1 MSEVDTLLTVQ
12 QACERLNVRMY
23 TLRRMISDGTLRS
36 TKLGPRLTR
45 VYQSSVDEVLR
56 NGVES

>member
-45 VYQSSVDEVLR
+45 VYQSSVEKLIQER
-56 NGVES
+56 TE